1 MNIGSVLNRMMLVI
15 ACLVTT
21 LCMQGAEQRFYVYNA
36 TNGLADNSAQ
46 TILLT
51 TSGRLVITTM
61 GQINFYD
68 GNRFTYIDPTTENI
82 YPLVNYSG
90 NYHIYF
96 DRTRHLWLKDNH
108 SVTCV
113 DLYTE
118 GFADSVEEV
127 FKEFGCNEEV
137 LDLFVDMSDVVW
149 LLTKRGLYNVSTK
162 QTYPVRTD
170 LNLQDMEYYD
180 EHLLMMFYDNGLL
193 EITDLET
200 GSKSYSG
207 QPYDAVEAK
216 NYSGSSVQKTIGNT
230 LYQLRNGQDAGILMR
245 FDIGEQTWK
254 TILKTPY
261 YLSNIV
267 ENDSVI
273 YVPSA
278 YGYWTYD
285 MKTEQLEHINELQMA
300 SGGKLQTDIN
310 AMVFDQQGGLWIGT
324 EKRGLLYSRPKAA
337 PFKVYGWDN
346 IRALEL
352 ANILESL
359 PEPQTSYRNRPVNCV
374 FRDSRG
380 WDWVGTSSG
389 LQLYRSKTDRL
400 PVVYTRKDGL
410 LNNVIHTIIEDDLHN
425 IWVGTSYGIS
435 CLIFKDDKLRY
446 VNSYNQWDNIPSE
459 SFVNGMAFKQKDG
472 TIVMQMLDHVLEF
485 NPNKM
490 GTIVED
496 LAYGITPKLIRLRV
510 NGNDIHT
517 GEEVDGNVILPMAVP
532 RMKEINLNYNQ
543 NSATLTFS
551 SMNYF
556 RPQQTYYRV
565 RILGFDDTWR
575 VLSNYN
581 SGGLVDS
588 KGLLHLPLVSLKP
601 GSYTIQVQ
609 ASMIPDKWDME
620 IYEWVVNVN
629 EPWWRT
635 RGVLL
640 LFLLLLTILLGIN
653 TYYYMKNVGM
663 RASRNAQERG
673 VVRQI
678 RRFAEH
684 CNGQDPV
691 LLEPVPEEYK
701 GLETGSQ
708 SQLSPEFMSTME
720 NILPVV
726 LGKDEETM
734 TMRELSEAAKMDLP
748 AFYQLV
754 LGNVYKNPRPMAK
767 KLMLRKAESLLT
779 TTEKDVDDIASEC
792 CFVSPNYFI
801 GTFYHEHQMTPEVYR
816 QHNSR
821 LRKAVRFS

>member
-1 MNIGSVLNRMMLVI
+1 
-15 ACLVTT
+15 
-21 LCMQGAEQRFYVYNA
+21 
-36 TNGLADNSAQ
+36 
-46 TILLT
+46 
-51 TSGRLVITTM
+51 
-61 GQINFYD
+61 
-68 GNRFTYIDPTTENI
+68 
-82 YPLVNYSG
+82 
-90 NYHIYF
+90 
-96 DRTRHLWLKDNH
+96 
-108 SVTCV
+108 
-113 DLYTE
+113 
-118 GFADSVEEV
+118 
-127 FKEFGCNEEV
+127 
-137 LDLFVDMSDVVW
+137 
-149 LLTKRGLYNVSTK
+149 
-162 QTYPVRTD
+162 
-170 LNLQDMEYYD
+170 
-180 EHLLMMFYDNGLL
+180 
-193 EITDLET
+193 
-200 GSKSYSG
+200 
-207 QPYDAVEAK
+207 
-216 NYSGSSVQKTIGNT
+216 
-230 LYQLRNGQDAGILMR
+230 
-245 FDIGEQTWK
+245 
-254 TILKTPY
+254 
-261 YLSNIV
+261 
-267 ENDSVI
+267 
-273 YVPSA
+273 
-278 YGYWTYD
+278 
-285 MKTEQLEHINELQMA
+285 
-300 SGGKLQTDIN
+300 
-310 AMVFDQQGGLWIGT
+310 
-324 EKRGLLYSRPKAA
+324 
-337 PFKVYGWDN
+337 
-346 IRALEL
+346 
-352 ANILESL
+352 
-359 PEPQTSYRNRPVNCV
+359 
-374 FRDSRG
+374 
-380 WDWVGTSSG
+380 
-389 LQLYRSKTDRL
+389 
-400 PVVYTRKDGL
+400 
-410 LNNVIHTIIEDDLHN
+410 
-425 IWVGTSYGIS
+425 
-435 CLIFKDDKLRY
+435 
-446 VNSYNQWDNIPSE
+446 
-459 SFVNGMAFKQKDG
+459 
-472 TIVMQMLDHVLEF
+472 
-485 NPNKM
+485 
-490 GTIVED
+490 
-496 LAYGITPKLIRLRV
+496 
-510 NGNDIHT
+510 
-517 GEEVDGNVILPMAVP
+517 MAVP

-588 KGLLHLPLVSLKP
+588 RGLLHLPLVSLKP

-701 GLETGSQ
+701 GLETSSQ

-720 NILPVV
+720 KILPVV

-767 KLMLRKAESLLT
+767 KLMLRKAEGLLT
-779 TTEKDVDDIASEC
+779 TTEKDVDEIASEC